1 MRSLL
6 AVALLGLC
14 IANVAS
20 ADDVDEKDVVVLTDK
35 NFDEKIKAAKFALVR
50 GAVSSACLQGLDT
63 PVDRLVP

>member
-14 IANVAS
+14 IANGVM

-50 GAVSSACLQGLDT
+50 RGVSTTHLQ
-63 PVDRLVP
+63 V